1 MHALLSLG
9 LVAQLGAALPAD
21 SIDTLRDRARNAE
34 ARFERL
40 SRQLAPLSWGGSFG
54 TDCDEIVGRF
64 CLSFDSMTTR
74 PATLGVEAGRIVD
87 ARREAVEA
95 IRRYFSAVPA
105 DRRAAG
111 PLVRLLIRDGR
122 AAEAASGAGA
132 FAALSPDT
140 LWGELLQ
147 GLAHHWAGDGVRAER
162 HFIAALGRMPEQE
175 RRHWLD
181 TSWLLDHN
189 ERSTVRRLADH
200 ERADYERRFWLLM
213 DPLWMTAENER
224 WNEHIARHVEA
235 RLLADVPTVA
245 GMVRWGADMDQL
257 TIRYGT
263 PTMRARQ
270 DAPTPMMERT
280 GMIEYWDTAQR
291 AYAPARLS
299 RGVAVQPPPGERPF
313 LYAASARSAYA
324 LQNVGRMVEL
334 DHQATR
340 FLRGDSVVLRVDAA
354 MPLHGERATDT
365 ASIRAPEAMSVPAE
379 GSGRSIPRAGV
390 FVYDSAFTRRLSA
403 TGPAVLDGDTVRF
416 ALFAGAPAGPLVYGA
431 EILGDSLAAAGRA
444 RYAIETPFPESGI
457 ALSDLLITR
466 RFSPGESA
474 DGMNDPRLRP
484 FTRLIFVPGDTI
496 GIYAEVY
503 RTSRSGA
510 VDIQVALE
518 AAGRPSLPGR
528 FARWLGRS
536 LGLIEP
542 SEDPRVGWRGEATD
556 ARYVIALNVPLL
568 EGRDGL
574 FDLVV
579 RVTDPSTGEQ
589 AEARR
594 RIRLY

>member
-9 LVAQLGAALPAD
+9 LVAQLSAALPAD
-21 SIDTLRDRARNAE
+21 SIETLRDRARNAE

-40 SRQLAPLSWGGSFG
+40 SRQLAPLSWSGSFG

-64 CLSFDSMTTR
+64 CLRFDSMTTR

-140 LWGELLQ
+140 LWSELLQ
-147 GLAHHWAGDGVRAER
+147 GLAHHWAGAGVRAER
-162 HFIAALGRMPEQE
+162 HFIAALGRMPEPE
-175 RRHWLD
+175 RRRWLD
-181 TSWLLDHN
+181 PTWLLDHS
-189 ERSTVRRLADH
+189 ERSAVRRLSDQ

-213 DPLWMTAENER
+213 DPLWLTAANER

-235 RLLADVPTVA
+235 RLQANVPTVT
-245 GMVRWGADMDQL
+245 GMVRWGADLDQL

-263 PTMRARQ
+263 PTARARQ
-270 DAPTPMMERT
+270 NAPMMDRA
-280 GMIEYWDTAQR
+280 GIIEYWDTAQR

-299 RGVAVQPPPGERPF
+299 RGVALQPPPGERPF
-313 LYAASARSAYA
+313 LYAASARSGYT
-324 LQNVGRMVEL
+324 LQTVDRMVEL
-334 DHQATR
+334 AHQATR

-354 MPLHGERATDT
+354 MPLHERATDT
-365 ASIRAPEAMSVPAE
+365 ASIRAPQSMSGAATV
-379 GSGRSIPRAGV
+379 SVRSSPRAGV
-390 FVYDSAFTRRLSA
+390 FVYDSAFTRRTSA
-403 TGPAVLDGDTVRF
+403 TGPAVIDGDTVRF
-416 ALFAGAPAGPLVYGA
+416 ALFAGAPAGALVYSA

-444 RYAIETPFPESGI
+444 RYAIDTPFPESGI

-474 DGMNDPRLRP
+474 EGMNDPRLRP
-484 FTRLIFVPGDTI
+484 FTTLVFVPGDTI

-503 RTSRSGA
+503 RTGRTGA

-528 FARWLGRS
+528 LARWLGRT
-536 LGLIEP
+536 LGITEP
-542 SEDPRVGWRGEATD
+542 GEDPRVGWRGEATN

-589 AEARR
+589 TEARR
-594 RIRLY
+594 RIRLD